1 MLVIRLYI
9 GVNVQS
15 CYKEKGA
22 RFNNK
27 NFQFIILLDGA
38 I

>member
-22 RFNNK
+22 SLTIKTFNS
-27 NFQFIILLDGA
+27 
-38 I
+38 